1 MKNLLKFLTSK
12 TFFKNLLF
20 IILFFILCIF
30 LVMMW
35 LRFYTNHGQKLALPS
50 YEGYTVSK
58 ALDDADDKSFEII
71 IKDSIHVVG
80 KPGGIILN
88 QNPIAGAK
96 VKEGR
101 KIYVT
106 TTKFKADTYKISDL
120 PKLYGSEYNQ
130 KKADLSRFKIKS
142 SIKSTQYDPG
152 EPNHILE
159 VYYKGKKIVDK
170 NGIKSDITIEK
181 GSALEFVVS
190 DRSGGQIII
199 PNLVCKEY
207 AEAEF
212 FLKAGNKLSIGKILD
227 QGVVTNR
234 STAIVVDQ
242 YPKSDGFTEIEMGS
256 KIDII
261 LAQERPVQCGGGN
274 ISDQ

>member
-35 LRFYTNHGQKLALPS
+35 LRFYTNHGQKIALPS

-170 NGIKSDITIEK
+170 DGIKSDVTIEK

-212 FLKAGNKLSIGKILD
+212 FLKAGNKLSIGRILD

-261 LAQERPVQCGGGN
+261 LSQERPVNCGGDLDN
-274 ISDQ
+274 Q